1 MTLRTFVHEGKP
13 AHVVAKEKAMSTEH
27 SAHLER
33 SILTVDQAAVY
44 LAISKATLYTWRT
57 RRIGFGPRAVKFGG
71 SLRYRQVDLDAW
83 VAAHLEPQAGPDVT
97 APEPGRADAL
107 VAGSAGE

>member
-1 MTLRTFVHEGKP
+1 MN
-13 AHVVAKEKAMSTEH
+13 TER
-27 SAHLER
+27 SAHLDR
-33 SILTVDQAAVY
+33 SILTVDQAAAY
-44 LAISKATLYTWRT
+44 LAIPKATLYTWRT

-97 APEPGRADAL
+97 APEPGRADPL
-107 VAGSAGE
+107 VTASAGE

>member
-1 MTLRTFVHEGKP
+1 
-13 AHVVAKEKAMSTEH
+13 MSTTTSSTH
-27 SAHLER
+27 WAS
-33 SILTVDQAAVY
+33 SILTIDQAAVY
-44 LAISKATLYTWRT
+44 LAIPKATLYTWRT

-97 APEPGRADAL
+97 APEPGRSDAL
-107 VAGSAGE
+107 VAGSASQ

>member
-1 MTLRTFVHEGKP
+1 
-13 AHVVAKEKAMSTEH
+13 MSTEH

-33 SILTVDQAAVY
+33 SILTVDQAAAY
-44 LAISKATLYTWRT
+44 LAIPKATLYTWRT

-83 VAAHLEPQAGPDVT
+83 VAAHLEPQAGPAVT
-97 APEPGRADAL
+97 VPEQGRADAL
-107 VAGSAGE
+107 VTASADE